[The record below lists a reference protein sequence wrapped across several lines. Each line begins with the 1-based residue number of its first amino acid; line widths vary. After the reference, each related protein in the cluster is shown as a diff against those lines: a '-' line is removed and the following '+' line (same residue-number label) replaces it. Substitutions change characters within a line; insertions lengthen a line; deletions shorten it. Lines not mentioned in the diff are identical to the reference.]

1 MPQEL
6 WLFIVELLRY
16 VKGCGSPIKLYR
28 LERDR
33 LGRDKMRNKFKYI
46 NLVGL
51 ETISLTRVKSI
62 SNSLSYFHIIYTGL

>member
-6 WLFIVELLRY
+6 WLFIVEPLRY
-16 VKGCGSPIKLYR
+16 VKECGSPIKLYR

-51 ETISLTRVKSI
+51 ETISLT
-62 SNSLSYFHIIYTGL
+62 